1 MKTGTPLQALKFSLR
16 LNNSMGELFLK
27 DWLAEKDMTRWSY
40 LLNPPRADTGSEPA
54 MVMLFA
60 DFCKANPDPMPD
72 WFGKFDE
79 QVITDCM
86 NEALGNSEG
95 RPDGAAL
102 LRELESTGL
111 RLVAVE
117 RERGD
122 GRKAHYG
129 AGRQPIDDIVDQGWG
144 PEFCAGNIVKYL
156 RRDKEVEDSLKKA
169 KWYYAKLIEI
179 VGDAPPLSYD
189 SNVMVKLHSL
199 LTAEEINALG
209 EP

>member
-1 MKTGTPLQALKFSLR
+1 MKTGTPLQALKFSLK
-16 LNNSMGELFLK
+16 LNNGMGQRFLS
-27 DWLAEKDMTRWSY
+27 DWLDGKDVSRWSV
-40 LLNPPRADTGSEPA
+40 LTEQPRADTAKGASLH
-54 MVMLFA
+54 LFFL
-60 DFCKANPDPMPD
+60 DFCSVTPDPVPD

-86 NEALGNSEG
+86 SEALGNSEG

-117 RERGD
+117 RAQGALRSG
-122 GRKAHYG
+122 AMG
-129 AGRQPIDDIVDQGWG
+129 AGRQPIDDIVEAGWG

-169 KWYYAKLIEI
+169 KWYYAKLIELTM
-179 VGDAPPLSYD
+179 GCE
-189 SNVMVKLHSL
+189 SL
-199 LTAEEINALG
+199 LMIDFHVLLSADEINALG